1 MENKRTWADIY
12 KELSADMPTEAI
24 ERSKG
29 SETGKGYDT
38 TGFGYQYIVNRF
50 NDVMGVEGWD
60 CEYKI
65 LDTATGTT
73 SGGKNRVSI
82 TVETTISITFE
93 EKTIK
98 KTCVGG
104 HVSGIYADA
113 LKGAFTNSLKKTAGL
128 FGVGKAAYE
137 GSVDDDNV
145 PDDEPKSDANFT
157 HKKAGD
163 TAEKKDPYSKPP
175 F

>member
-145 PDDEPKSDANFT
+145 PDDEPKTDANFQ
-157 HKKAGD
+157 HNKKVATD
-163 TAEKKDPYSKPP
+163 NKDPYSKPP